1 MANCERFE
9 LETSIVA
16 HRVNEAWQKVVLD
29 GELSNPCAPVCARA
43 ERKHRARQDTRDEPV
58 VAVCLLSVEEVFRP
72 HRAAR
77 SRTRARAVSFA
88 APVLLGWLVA
98 PTSRARGLLLPRMS
112 AREVF
117 WYSDAGRKPEVEA
130 HLNAGATVEYVELC
144 GRTPLIAAA
153 EGGHSEVVKLLLTK
167 NAKTDAKTE
176 DGWTPLMVAARGGH
190 KEVVELLL
198 AGGAD
203 AGAKDNT
210 GREAAHI
217 ARLNGH
223 EAIAALLGGAPQ

>member
-77 SRTRARAVSFA
+77 SRARARRFLRGSCLA
-88 APVLLGWLVA
+88 WVA
-98 PTSRARGLLLPRMS
+98 
-112 AREVF
+112 
-117 WYSDAGRKPEVEA
+117 
-130 HLNAGATVEYVELC
+130 C
-144 GRTPLIAAA
+144 G
-153 EGGHSEVVKLLLTK
+153 
-167 NAKTDAKTE
+167 
-176 DGWTPLMVAARGGH
+176 
-190 KEVVELLL
+190 
-198 AGGAD
+198 
-203 AGAKDNT
+203 
-210 GREAAHI
+210 AHI
-217 ARLNGH
+217 AR
-223 EAIAALLGGAPQ
+223 ARSAPPSDVRA